1 MTKKQIID
9 KHGNLPSWLITLIL
23 LLGETLLQFLIDR
36 FSKKCKECGLEKVH
50 KLSCSKNY

>member
-9 KHGNLPSWLITLIL
+9 KHGNLPSWLISLIL
-23 LLGETLLQFLIDR
+23 LW
-36 FSKKCKECGLEKVH
+36 FSKKCKVCGLENGH